1 MSEKTE
7 KKLQLIYT
15 LRQAGIT
22 DSKVLKSIES
32 TDRSLFLSDAFKERS
47 IENIPLPISCGQTIS
62 QPTVVAKMM
71 QLLDLNPKD
80 KILEIGTGSGYQAV
94 LLSKLVRRVYTV
106 ERKAFLAKEAHS
118 LISEM
123 GIGNITVIK
132 ADGALGLPIQ
142 APFDKILITA
152 AAEEVPKI
160 LLDQLKIGGLM
171 VVPIGP
177 VDDYQF
183 LTKVTKKVHGCDF
196 QEYEKVKFVPLLE
209 DTE

>member
-22 DSKVLKSIES
+22 DSKVLKSIEN

-160 LLDQLKIGGLM
+160 LLEQLKIGGLM

-177 VDDYQF
+177 IDDYQF
-183 LTKVTKKVHGCDF
+183 LTKVTKTVHGCDF

>member
-1 MSEKTE
+1 MNEKTE

-22 DSKVLKSIES
+22 DSKVLKSIEN

-171 VVPIGP
+171 VAPIGP

-196 QEYEKVKFVPLLE
+196 QEYEEVKFVPLLE

>member
-1 MSEKTE
+1 M
-7 KKLQLIYT
+7 LF
-15 LRQAGIT
+15 
-22 DSKVLKSIES
+22 
-32 TDRSLFLSDAFKERS
+32 RS
-47 IENIPLPISCGQTIS
+47 
-62 QPTVVAKMM
+62 
-71 QLLDLNPKD
+71 
-80 KILEIGTGSGYQAV
+80 
-94 LLSKLVRRVYTV
+94 
-106 ERKAFLAKEAHS
+106 S
-118 LISEM
+118 LISDM

-171 VVPIGP
+171 VAPIGP

-196 QEYEKVKFVPLLE
+196 QEYEEVKFVPLLE